1 VEIRQLEYFVAVAD
15 ELSFSRGAARVHVV
29 QSAISTAIAK
39 LERELGIELFDRSRL
54 RITLTGAGTAFLAEA
69 RGTLNAARRA
79 RDSVAQ
85 FHGQLSGTV
94 DIGILQS
101 SGPIDLPAV
110 LGRFHRKHP
119 LVSVRLRQSTGG
131 SAGHLAAIADGSL
144 EIALIAL
151 TDKPPNGVTMQA
163 LTSEPLFFLCR
174 PDHPLAEREHIAVTD
189 LAAETFVCFTA
200 GWGIRRLTDRAFE
213 DAGLNPA
220 SPYEV
225 CDYATAAGLVRHQLG
240 TTLLPATEAVQFS
253 DLCAIPLAP
262 ALVWNLLLATPP
274 PQQLSAA
281 ARAMTQALLQHARQT
296 NETP

>member
-1 VEIRQLEYFVAVAD
+1 
-15 ELSFSRGAARVHVV
+15 
-29 QSAISTAIAK
+29 
-39 LERELGIELFDRSRL
+39 L
-54 RITLTGAGTAFLAEA
+54 RIAVERDERVQHR
-69 RGTLNAARRA
+69 RGRGV
-79 RDSVAQ
+79 VA
-85 FHGQLSGTV
+85 
-94 DIGILQS
+94 
-101 SGPIDLPAV
+101 
-110 LGRFHRKHP
+110 GRFGERVIRPAKEKQRFAGK
-119 LVSVRLRQSTGG
+119 RLHGHAIGRQ
-131 SAGHLAAIADGSL
+131 
-144 EIALIAL
+144 
-151 TDKPPNGVTMQA
+151 
-163 LTSEPLFFLCR
+163 
-174 PDHPLAEREHIAVTD
+174 REHIAVTD

-225 CDYATAAGLVRHQLG
+225 CDYATAAGLVRHRLG

-281 ARAMTQALLQHARQT
+281 AHAMTQALLQHARQT